1 MSRINR
7 LLIIPSLLLGTLLF
21 AQDRTITGKVVSLK
35 DSLGVAGASISVKGK
50 TIGTSTGADGS
61 FSVVVPAGKITL
73 QVSSVGFIS
82 AEHVLAANQN
92 DIVIHLTEGA
102 TQLTEVVVTALG
114 IQRQAKTLVYAT
126 QAVKPAEL
134 TEARDPNNVLNQL
147 QGKVANAVVTQ
158 GSGGPGSG
166 ARIILRGTRSIQGS
180 NNALIVV
187 DGVPLN
193 NTTEGTGTSDFGS
206 VQGSDGASN
215 INPDDIESINV
226 LRGASA
232 AALYGSQAGNGV
244 IVITTKKGT
253 KDRMSVTLNSGI
265 VTESPFA

>member
-1 MSRINR
+1 MSRINC

-35 DSLGVAGASISVKGK
+35 DSIGVAGASISVKGK

-114 IQRQAKTLVYAT
+114 LSLIHISE
-126 QAVKPAEL
+126 P
-134 TEARDPNNVLNQL
+134 
-147 QGKVANAVVTQ
+147 
-158 GSGGPGSG
+158 
-166 ARIILRGTRSIQGS
+166 TRLLS
-180 NNALIVV
+180 
-187 DGVPLN
+187 
-193 NTTEGTGTSDFGS
+193 
-206 VQGSDGASN
+206 
-215 INPDDIESINV
+215 
-226 LRGASA
+226 
-232 AALYGSQAGNGV
+232 
-244 IVITTKKGT
+244 
-253 KDRMSVTLNSGI
+253 
-265 VTESPFA
+265 